1 MKSSRKRRRPH
12 QPAWR
17 KLLAPLDEIGEP
29 ASPAFAEQ
37 SIAPLYVLEPQ
48 ASPIHRTIRL
58 ATYGRLLRKNGARG
72 SLHPLPLDEFTA
84 AQLQSD
90 TDRLVCRLLKGM
102 PSAET
107 KALDGAVASVGRS
120 AWSLDGDSLQVLL
133 NSLVTTGRL
142 FVRHADTQALHRLER
157 GPAPGWELCL
167 VVSPSGNG
175 FEMQMQIARLEDI
188 RPAGS
193 AALILPGAPGLCIVD
208 NVIYDFDALGCAM
221 TPALME
227 TAARVR
233 KGDLSKL
240 EAELTGLTTPPRLA
254 LPDASALPYVR
265 DEHPSGQLHVSVDD
279 DRMIGTVTFV
289 YDGIHVPSAR
299 RSGNVIDLEW
309 RRQILRNRREEAAL
323 VRDLFA
329 VGFEETGARG
339 EFEIDANRLPDVVAA
354 LSSSGWEVYGEG
366 RPFRRAGPMSVRVSS
381 GIDWLELSG
390 TMDFDGIPLEL
401 PELLR
406 ALRGGRRFVRLGDG
420 SMGLLPETW
429 LRRCDLLLELGNEE
443 GQALRF
449 RRSQALLL
457 NELLSEAPEV
467 EWDESVGRLRET
479 IRDFSGLAPLPEPA
493 GFVGTLRPYQC
504 VGLAWFGLLDE
515 LGWGGCLADDMGLGK
530 TIQVLALLISR
541 AARDDAGPSLVVVPR
556 SVVFN
561 WLDEAQRFVPTL
573 KVAAYH
579 GPNRH
584 RLLPRFDALDLIVT
598 TYHTLRNDISD
609 FAKRQFDYVVLDEAQ
624 AVKNPRSQAS
634 RAVRLLKAR
643 HRLALTGTPV
653 ENHLGDLWSLLE
665 FLNPGMLG
673 AASAFRGAFT
683 DADHTNGE
691 SRELLR
697 RALRPF
703 ILRRTKED
711 VAPELPP
718 RVEETIYC
726 EMTEVQARRYAEL
739 RSYYR
744 ASVFE
749 HVRADGLQRSG
760 MHVLEA
766 LLRLRQ
772 AACHPALLDERVGL
786 MQSGK
791 FDALL
796 PMLAEVIEGGHKALI
811 FSQFTSFLALV
822 RRLLDEAGHVYEY
835 MDGKTRDRRARVARF
850 QDDPSCPLFLI
861 SLKAGGLGLN
871 LTAADYVFIL
881 DPWWNPATEAQAIDR
896 AHRIGQDKKVI
907 AYRLIARESVE
918 EKILELQGRKRRLA
932 DAIITES
939 PGVLAGL
946 TRADLE
952 LLLS

>member
-1 MKSSRKRRRPH
+1 M
-12 QPAWR
+12 
-17 KLLAPLDEIGEP
+17 
-29 ASPAFAEQ
+29 
-37 SIAPLYVLEPQ
+37 
-48 ASPIHRTIRL
+48 
-58 ATYGRLLRKNGARG
+58 
-72 SLHPLPLDEFTA
+72 
-84 AQLQSD
+84 
-90 TDRLVCRLLKGM
+90 
-102 PSAET
+102 
-107 KALDGAVASVGRS
+107 
-120 AWSLDGDSLQVLL
+120 
-133 NSLVTTGRL
+133 
-142 FVRHADTQALHRLER
+142 
-157 GPAPGWELCL
+157 
-167 VVSPSGNG
+167 
-175 FEMQMQIARLEDI
+175 
-188 RPAGS
+188 
-193 AALILPGAPGLCIVD
+193 
-208 NVIYDFDALGCAM
+208 
-221 TPALME
+221 
-227 TAARVR
+227 
-233 KGDLSKL
+233 
-240 EAELTGLTTPPRLA
+240 
-254 LPDASALPYVR
+254 
-265 DEHPSGQLHVSVDD
+265 
-279 DRMIGTVTFV
+279 
-289 YDGIHVPSAR
+289 
-299 RSGNVIDLEW
+299 
-309 RRQILRNRREEAAL
+309 
-323 VRDLFA
+323 
-329 VGFEETGARG
+329 
-339 EFEIDANRLPDVVAA
+339 
-354 LSSSGWEVYGEG
+354 
-366 RPFRRAGPMSVRVSS
+366 
-381 GIDWLELSG
+381 
-390 TMDFDGIPLEL
+390 
-401 PELLR
+401 
-406 ALRGGRRFVRLGDG
+406 
-420 SMGLLPETW
+420 
-429 LRRCDLLLELGNEE
+429 
-443 GQALRF
+443 
-449 RRSQALLL
+449 
-457 NELLSEAPEV
+457 
-467 EWDESVGRLRET
+467 
-479 IRDFSGLAPLPEPA
+479 
-493 GFVGTLRPYQC
+493 
-504 VGLAWFGLLDE
+504 
-515 LGWGGCLADDMGLGK
+515 
-530 TIQVLALLISR
+530 
-541 AARDDAGPSLVVVPR
+541 
-556 SVVFN
+556 
-561 WLDEAQRFVPTL
+561 
-573 KVAAYH
+573 
-579 GPNRH
+579 
-584 RLLPRFDALDLIVT
+584 
-598 TYHTLRNDISD
+598 
-609 FAKRQFDYVVLDEAQ
+609 
-624 AVKNPRSQAS
+624 
-634 RAVRLLKAR
+634 
-643 HRLALTGTPV
+643 
-653 ENHLGDLWSLLE
+653 
-665 FLNPGMLG
+665 NPGMLG